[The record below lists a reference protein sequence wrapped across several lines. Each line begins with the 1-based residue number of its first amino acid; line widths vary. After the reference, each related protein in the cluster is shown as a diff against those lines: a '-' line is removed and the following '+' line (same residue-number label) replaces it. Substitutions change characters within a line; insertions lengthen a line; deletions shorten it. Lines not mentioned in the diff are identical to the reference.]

1 MSAKRKGIRREWELR
16 KILLEKGYL
25 VIRSSA
31 SRTGVDILAGNGKEV
46 IAFQVQS
53 SAYVPEEKLKAL
65 EKYAKAFKAKA
76 VIAVKSKGKWIFVEV
91 KNLKKTPKGWKIP
104 IDN

>member
-16 KILLEKGYL
+16 RLLLAKGYL

-31 SRTGVDILAGNGKEV
+31 SRTGVDILAGNGEEI

-53 SAYVPEEKLKAL
+53 TPYIPEEKLKTL

-76 VIAVKSKGKWIFVEV
+76 VIAVKVKGKWFFVEA
-91 KNLKKTPKGWKIP
+91 KKLKKTQKGWKIP
-104 IDN
+104 NDK